1 MIVVQGIRSGDQFM
15 SKKYASSGGHQ
26 LYKILDID
34 DDGNIELTS
43 DRYQGEIE

>member
-1 MIVVQGIRSGDQFM
+1 M
-15 SKKYASSGGHQ
+15 SKKYASGGHQ